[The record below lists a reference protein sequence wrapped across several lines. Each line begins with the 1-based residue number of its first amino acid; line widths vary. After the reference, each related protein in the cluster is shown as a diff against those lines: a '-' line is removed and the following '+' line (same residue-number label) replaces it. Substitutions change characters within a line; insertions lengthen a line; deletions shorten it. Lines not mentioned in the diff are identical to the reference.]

1 MCGQKEREAGLH
13 EQGRRVSKEVEM
25 RASEE
30 GESKS
35 KVPGEA
41 KRGTGLKREAVSY
54 AQCSRGVS
62 SEKFRHMTLHVAAWR
77 SLMTLTT
84 LSLVGPWV
92 GRLIWG
98 GWKRGCEV
106 GR

>member
-35 KVPGEA
+35 RVLGEA
-41 KRGTGLKREAVSY
+41 KRGTGLKREGVSY
-54 AQCSRGVS
+54 AQCSREVS
-62 SEKFRHMTLHVAAWR
+62 SEKFSHMTIACGSMEVPNDLDY
-77 SLMTLTT
+77 TI
-84 LSLVGPWV
+84 LSGAM
-92 GRLIWG
+92 
-98 GWKRGCEV
+98 GWKV
-106 GR
+106 DLGRMEERM